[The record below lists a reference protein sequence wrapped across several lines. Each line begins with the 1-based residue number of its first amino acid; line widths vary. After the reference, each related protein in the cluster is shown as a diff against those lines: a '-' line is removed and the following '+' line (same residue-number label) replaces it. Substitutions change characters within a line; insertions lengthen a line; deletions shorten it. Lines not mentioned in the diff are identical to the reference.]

1 MLHAAERHER
11 SGGRVR
17 QLPVDALGRVDPAG
31 CAPPPGTAL
40 VCVQHANHEVGTVQP
55 VAAVAEITH
64 AAGVPLHTDAAMTVG
79 RIPVDAG
86 ALGADL
92 LTASAHKFG
101 GPAGVGIL
109 VVRAGTRWAN
119 PMPADERELG
129 RAAGFPNLPAIVAAA
144 TALHARAGELA
155 DERVRLG
162 ALTGELRARLRVLVD
177 DVELLGDPDPAGRLP
192 QLLAFS
198 CLYVAGEA
206 LLGELDRA
214 GIAVSSGS
222 SCASDALTPSHVLV
236 AMGALTHGNMRVSF
250 GRDSSAADL
259 TALLDV
265 LPGAVAGIREP
276 PGRPDCDHPRRTA
289 DARTAWVDSRGAR
302 CPLPVIDLARI
313 HRGSIVGA
321 MIAVSADDPAAGYDV
336 AAWCRCAAT
345 RTWSESRGGI
355 RSRARAARVPRSAAV
370 STDLGGGYG
379 AISEAAAAEGLEP
392 VEHEARSVLYSCGPT
407 VSSERVAEQGPH
419 RADRPT
425 GSRAAVPV
433 KNPARDASPTPVGS
447 AFGVACEA
455 GSTAGT

>member
-1 MLHAAERHER
+1 VSSCRRSVVGVSAYLDHASTTSLHPAARAALLAALDDGWADPARLYREGRRARMLLDAARETVAAVLGARADEVSFCASGTVAAHQALLGTAAGRRRAGDLVLVSAVEHSSVLHAADRHER

-40 VCVQHANHEVGTVQP
+40 VSVQHANHEVGTVQP

-144 TALHARAGELA
+144 TALHARADELA
-155 DERVRLG
+155 AERDRLG
-162 ALTGELRARLRVLVD
+162 ALTGELRARLPGLVG
-177 DVELLGDPDPAGRLP
+177 DVEVLGDPDPAGRLP
-192 QLLAFS
+192 HLVAFS

-222 SCASDALTPSHVLV
+222 SCTSDALTPSHVLV
-236 AMGALTHGNMRVSF
+236 AMGALTHGNIRVSF
-250 GRDSSAADL
+250 GRDSSADDL
-259 TALLDV
+259 AALLDV
-265 LPGAVAGIREP
+265 LPGAVAGIRE
-276 PGRPDCDHPRRTA
+276 RA
-289 DARTAWVDSRGAR
+289 GA
-302 CPLPVIDLARI
+302 
-313 HRGSIVGA
+313 VG
-321 MIAVSADDPAAGYDV
+321 
-336 AAWCRCAAT
+336 
-345 RTWSESRGGI
+345 
-355 RSRARAARVPRSAAV
+355 
-370 STDLGGGYG
+370 L
-379 AISEAAAAEGLEP
+379 
-392 VEHEARSVLYSCGPT
+392 
-407 VSSERVAEQGPH
+407 
-419 RADRPT
+419 
-425 GSRAAVPV
+425 
-433 KNPARDASPTPVGS
+433 
-447 AFGVACEA
+447 
-455 GSTAGT
+455 